1 VELSVESKKVLIID
15 DDELSYFSIN
25 LAARSDFF
33 EVLPQ
38 AENSSKAIKAIEDN
52 HPDIIL
58 MDVRLD
64 SDLAIVDSSLFTD
77 GIEFAH
83 YLNSRFEIPIIFI
96 TAFSDLEMVSRSISK
111 DFYGILSKPVDKVTL
126 QTALLSAL
134 LRFQQDSEK
143 RKQESMVNM
152 FFDHNMFGYFLASY
166 PRVSSLEQ
174 FESFNLIEETT
185 ILRVNETLLKL
196 FSTTRDELVNKPISS
211 LFDFAEI
218 NLQPV
223 LATISKNGV
232 YEGKLKLTS
241 RTGIEFVADV
251 HCKRVNYLED
261 NKQVLLGMIRDITE
275 QVRAQEE
282 LEMLVPAVADI
293 KESVIVTTADLEKPG
308 PKIIYVNKAACD
320 MTGYTKEELIG
331 KSPRIFQGQLTNRE
345 VLVDLKAKLKQ
356 GLPFAARNI
365 NYRKDKTFYT
375 VEWNITPVKDEEGEV
390 EFFVSVQ
397 RDISKEVSLVERIER
412 DKELLQAMLNNS
424 RIAKILINEKG
435 DVLITNEFAR
445 NIIKKLHSRI
455 NSSSYLKTFN
465 QLFPEKYQETF
476 NTAIE
481 KTRQY
486 TFTKLEIEFQ
496 FNSQIRVFEFTCRKI
511 GGSAQVSDVQYL
523 LTGFDITEIKRANL
537 ELKEMNKRL
546 EEMVE
551 DRTKEYKIAKEEAIE
566 LSRVKDQ
573 FLANMSHEI
582 RTPING
588 IRGMVHLLQDTLLNE
603 VQREYL
609 DTIKISSDNLLVIIN
624 DILDIEKIK
633 SGKINLEHNPFE
645 LNDIS
650 QNVQRL
656 LSIKAKEKKISIYFD
671 TSGVVQGLLVGDS
684 SRIQQVVLNLVENA
698 IKFTSLGNVFIRL
711 KSKKS
716 QDNINAEVQ
725 ISVSDSGIGMNVDQL
740 NRIFNP
746 FVQADPS
753 ISRRFGGTGLGLSIS
768 KRLIEL
774 MNGTIIVNS
783 ELGKGSEF
791 VIDLSL
797 PIWNGEIN
805 KVSQS
810 KIEALDYSDYNLLL
824 VDDNKVNL
832 LFLKRLLDKWNCSTD
847 SVESGMLA
855 IDLLRNK
862 KYDLVFLDIQMP
874 EMDGY
879 EVSSFIRNELKISS
893 NDMPII
899 AITADVLSDQ
909 YLKME
914 KSGMNGMITKPFD
927 PKDIKH
933 SIEEWIVKK
942 NVKSFLIS
950 NDSEQVRGRLRFDE
964 LNDMADGDEEF
975 KFSVLDQFYKVL
987 VDTIETLPIAVEEFD
1002 VKQIRMLIHR
1012 IKPNAGYFGLSE
1024 MVGYC
1029 KVIMTE
1035 TAKPN
1040 FDKIIVLENL
1050 MNVSEYMVLV
1060 EDEVRQELKEIT
1072 KKV

>member
-1 VELSVESKKVLIID
+1 VESKKILIID

-25 LAARSDFF
+25 LAARSEFF

-38 AENSSKAIKAIEDN
+38 AENSLKAIKAIEDN
-52 HPDIIL
+52 RPDVIL

-64 SDLAIVDSSLFTD
+64 SDLTIVDSSLFTD

-83 YLNSRFEIPIIFI
+83 YLNSRYEIPIIFI

-152 FFDHNMFGYFLASY
+152 FFDHNMFGYFLATY
-166 PRVSSLEQ
+166 PRVTNVEP
-174 FESFNLIEETT
+174 FDIYKLIEETT
-185 ILRVNETLLKL
+185 IIRVNETLLKL
-196 FSTTRDELVNKPISS
+196 FDYTREELVSQPIST
-211 LFDFAEI
+211 LFDFSQI

-223 LATISKNGV
+223 LATLSERGI
-232 YEGKLKLTS
+232 YEGKIKLMA
-241 RTGIEFVADV
+241 RNGKEFMADV
-251 HCKRVNYLED
+251 HCKRVNYLEG

-275 QVRAQEE
+275 QVKAKEE

-293 KESVIVTTADLEKPG
+293 KESVIVTTAGLEKLDQ
-308 PKIIYVNKAACD
+308 KIIYVNKAACD
-320 MTGYTKEELIG
+320 ITGYTKEELLG
-331 KSPRIFQGQLTNRE
+331 KSPRIFQGPLTDRK
-345 VLVDLKAKLKQ
+345 VLDDLKHNLKQ
-356 GLPFAARNI
+356 GLPFQGRNI
-365 NYRKDKTFYT
+365 NYRKDRSTYT
-375 VEWNITPVKDEEGEV
+375 VEWNITPVKNEDGEV

-424 RIAKILINEKG
+424 RIAKILINENG

-445 NIIKKLHSRI
+445 IIIKKLHSRI
-455 NSSSYLKTFN
+455 NSNSYLKTFN
-465 QLFPEKYQETF
+465 QLFPEKYQESF

-511 GGSAQVSDVQYL
+511 GGSATVSDVQYL
-523 LTGFDITEIKRANL
+523 LTGFDITEIKRANM
-537 ELKEMNKRL
+537 ELKEMNKHL
-546 EEMVE
+546 EDMVE
-551 DRTKEYKIAKEEAIE
+551 ERTKEYKLAKEEAIE

-588 IRGMVHLLQDTLLNE
+588 IRGMVHLLQDTLLNDI
-603 VQREYL
+603 QREYL
-609 DTIKISSDNLLVIIN
+609 DTIKVSSDNLLIIIN

-656 LSIKAKEKKISIYFD
+656 LAVKAKEKKISIYFD
-671 TSGVVQGLLVGDS
+671 TSGVDQGLLVGDS
-684 SRIQQVVLNLVENA
+684 ARIQQVVLNLVENA
-698 IKFTSLGNVFIRL
+698 IKFTSQGNVFIRI

-716 QDNINAEVQ
+716 TNTSNSDVQ
-725 ISVSDSGIGMNVDQL
+725 ISVSDSGIGMNNEQL
-740 NRIFNP
+740 NKIFNP

-774 MNGTIIVNS
+774 MNGSIQVLS
-783 ELGKGSEF
+783 EIGKGSEF
-791 VIDLSL
+791 IIDLSL
-797 PIWNGEIN
+797 PIWSGEIQ
-805 KVSQS
+805 KASHS

-832 LFLKRLLDKWNCSTD
+832 LFLKRLLDKWNCTSD

-879 EVSSFIRNELKISS
+879 EVSSFVRNELKISS
-893 NDMPII
+893 TDMPII

-914 KSGMNGMITKPFD
+914 SSGMNGMITKPFD

-942 NVKSFLIS
+942 SGKMAMSTNSTELAK
-950 NDSEQVRGRLRFDE
+950 GRLCFDE

-975 KFSVLDQFYKVL
+975 KFSVLDQFHKVL
-987 VDTIETLPIAVEEFD
+987 VNTIETLPIAVESFD
-1002 VKQIRMLIHR
+1002 VKQIRMLVHR
-1012 IKPNAGYFGLSE
+1012 IKPNAGYFGLKE
-1024 MVGYC
+1024 MVDFC
-1029 KVIMTE
+1029 KEIMTE
-1035 TAKPN
+1035 TAKLN
-1040 FDKIIVLENL
+1040 FDKVAVLESL
-1050 MNVSEYMVLV
+1050 KKLSEYMILV
-1060 EDEVRQELKEIT
+1060 EIEVRQELQEVT
-1072 KKV
+1072 KTV